1 VSSLSCILSD
11 RGISISFPMLISRSI
26 VLSAWFEVTSMTFS
40 IVFDKHAFIGLIST
54 SSSSSSIY
62 DSTEIVI
69 QELIDECQRSIDEQ
83 YDNSLAAN
91 EYLKHKM
98 KTLQNAPRDLK
109 KLEKLLKTKERE
121 CRKAKYSLDIE
132 SLVAEIEVLRVIR
145 YLINR
150 NDNDRRTPI
159 MNSK

>member
-1 VSSLSCILSD
+1 LVSSSS
-11 RGISISFPMLISRSI
+11 S
-26 VLSAWFEVTSMTFS
+26 
-40 IVFDKHAFIGLIST
+40 

-62 DSTEIVI
+62 NSTAKVVI
-69 QELIDECQRSIDEQ
+69 EEMINECQRNIDEQ
-83 YDNSLAAN
+83 YNNNSLVAN

-109 KLEKLLKTKERE
+109 KLERLLKTKEKE
-121 CRKAKYSLDIE
+121 CEKAKYALDIE

-150 NDNDRRTPI
+150 NDDNDNRRTITTNYP
-159 MNSK
+159 K

>member
-1 VSSLSCILSD
+1 MIKQKT
-11 RGISISFPMLISRSI
+11 GIDNRRYSRSHCRRPVGCLLFTSPSPESAGRVLTISFQTI
-26 VLSAWFEVTSMTFS
+26 
-40 IVFDKHAFIGLIST
+40 IGLITSS

-62 DSTEIVI
+62 DSRDVII
-69 QELIDECQRSIDEQ
+69 QELIDECQRNIDEQ
-83 YDNSLAAN
+83 YNSLVAN

-109 KLEKLLKTKERE
+109 KLENLLKTKERE
-121 CRKAKYSLDIE
+121 CRKAKYALDIE
-132 SLVAEIEVLRVIR
+132 SLIAEIEVLRVIR

-150 NDNDRRTPI
+150 NEDMRTPI